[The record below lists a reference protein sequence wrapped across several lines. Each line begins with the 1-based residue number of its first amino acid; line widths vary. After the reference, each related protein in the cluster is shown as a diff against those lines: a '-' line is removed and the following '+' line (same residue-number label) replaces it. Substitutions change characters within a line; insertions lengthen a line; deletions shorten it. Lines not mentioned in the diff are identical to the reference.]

1 MDVHCPKVHVVR
13 YIQPLREGGT
23 LPALAEADTGEK
35 YVVKFSGSG
44 HGTRALISE
53 LLGAFIARQ
62 LGLHVPEFVL
72 IDLDEAFGITEQD
85 EEIQDLLKWSAGTNF
100 GMAYLPGAFTFDPVT
115 FQTNELTAS
124 LIVWL
129 DAFITN
135 MDRTIKNT
143 NLMVWQ
149 KDLWLIDHGSA
160 FYFHHD
166 WDTWRDKINTPFT
179 MIKNHVL
186 LNKAVWIDEVDNT
199 YAGKLITHQFLD
211 EIADKIPVAWLTWP
225 GQDQTAEEVRDVY
238 KTYMKTRFDNRSIFL
253 NEIHHARKANV

>member
-1 MDVHCPKVHVVR
+1 
-13 YIQPLREGGT
+13 
-23 LPALAEADTGEK
+23 
-35 YVVKFSGSG
+35 
-44 HGTRALISE
+44 
-53 LLGAFIARQ
+53 
-62 LGLHVPEFVL
+62 
-72 IDLDEAFGITEQD
+72 
-85 EEIQDLLKWSAGTNF
+85 
-100 GMAYLPGAFTFDPVT
+100 
-115 FQTNELTAS
+115 
-124 LIVWL
+124 
-129 DAFITN
+129 
-135 MDRTIKNT
+135 
-143 NLMVWQ
+143 MVWQ